1 MTLTEEEREILRA
14 EHRERVADCTRK
26 VQAIWKLEAEE
37 RKKKLEEEAEL
48 KRMEEEEAEK

>member
-26 VQAIWKLEAEE
+26 VQAIWKREAEE
-37 RKKKLEEEAEL
+37 RKKELEEEAEL
-48 KRMEEEEAEK
+48 KRMEEEE